1 MESCVG
7 CLFAAY
13 ILTHDP
19 GVGIADFFD
28 RVSREAHQ
36 VRIPAGDAGVV
47 TRHALADLHQRV
59 LDVTRLLIVLKIFG
73 QLLVRKLPPKPGVP
87 PEQKRHEHD
96 QPAGGKKQQP
106 VASGHPRLGRRVDG
120 FCDQRRGF
128 LGRIWKS

>member
-7 CLFAAY
+7 CVFAAY

-19 GVGIADFFD
+19 GVGITHFFD

-36 VRIPAGDAGVV
+36 VRIPAGDTGVV
-47 TRHALADLHQRV
+47 TGHALADLHQRV
-59 LDVTRLLIVLKIFG
+59 LDVTGLLIVLKIFG

-96 QPAGGKKQQP
+96 QPAGGEKQQP

-120 FCDQRRGF
+120 FCDRLRGF
-128 LGRIWKS
+128 LGRIWKG